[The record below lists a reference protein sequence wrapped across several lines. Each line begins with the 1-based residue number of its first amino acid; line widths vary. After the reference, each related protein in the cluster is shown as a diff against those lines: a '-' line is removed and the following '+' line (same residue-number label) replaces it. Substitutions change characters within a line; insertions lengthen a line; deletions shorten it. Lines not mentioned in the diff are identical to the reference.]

1 MEDNFVIVE
10 NDMDYRI
17 FGQTGVK
24 VAPLALGT
32 ANFGRPTPEDE
43 AQRILDRA
51 LDTGINFIDTANG
64 YAAGESERIIGRFL
78 QRSGKRDQVFLATK
92 LYYPTLPDA
101 GPNDRGSSRKNI
113 IQSCEASLRRLQVD
127 HIDLYQLHRPDP
139 HTPIEETLRA
149 LSDLVRQGK
158 VRYIGC
164 STFPAWGVMEALMTS
179 ELHGLARFVSE
190 QPPYNLLDRR
200 IENELL
206 PLAQAYDLAVIPWS
220 PMAMGILA
228 GRYDDAEDYP
238 PGSRAA
244 EQGGIYAERV
254 TARGIELGRAFS
266 QLAQE
271 VGLTAAQLAVLWVKE
286 RPGITA
292 PIIGPRTLEQ
302 LEHLLPLLD
311 TFLPEDIRE
320 ACDDLVPPGSAAVDF
335 HNTAPW
341 MKMAID

>member
-1 MEDNFVIVE
+1 
-10 NDMDYRI
+10 MDYRR
-17 FGQTGVK
+17 FGRTGVK

-32 ANFGRPTPEDE
+32 ANFGRPTAEEE

-51 LDTGINFIDTANG
+51 LDAGINLIDTANS
-64 YAAGESERIIGRFL
+64 YAQGESERIIGRFL
-78 QRSGKRDQVFLATK
+78 KRSGRRDQVFLATK
-92 LYYPTLPDA
+92 VHYPTKPETA
-101 GPNDRGSSRKNI
+101 GPNDRGNSRKHI
-113 IQSCEASLRRLQVD
+113 MQACEASLRRLQVD

-139 HTPIEETLRA
+139 ETPIAETLSA
-149 LSDLVRQGK
+149 LTDLVRQGK
-158 VRYIGC
+158 VRYVGC

-179 ELHGLARFVSE
+179 ERRGFIRFVSE

-200 IENELL
+200 AENELL
-206 PLAQAYDLAVIPWS
+206 PLAQAYGLAVIPWS

-244 EQGGIYAERV
+244 ERGGIYAERV
-254 TARGIELGRAFS
+254 TMRGIELGRSFS

-271 VGLTAAQLAVLWVKE
+271 AGLSAAQLAVLWVKE
-286 RPGITA
+286 QPGITA

-302 LEHLLPLLD
+302 LEHLLPLLEIS
-311 TFLPEDIRE
+311 LSNELRA
-320 ACDDLVPPGSAAVDF
+320 ACAKLVPPGSAVVDF

-341 MKMAID
+341 MKMVID